1 MHHPLIQSIFST
13 CSPKDVIAYLQP
25 FLTKERILRIEDVLS
40 QRTQNVT
47 VAIESP
53 SDIYNAFAVVRTAEA
68 FGLTDV
74 HIIKSGT
81 KRKKGWN
88 TTLGTSQWTEIKY
101 SDNGEKTLKEIK
113 AKGFSL
119 CGAALGPYPSL
130 EELDLQ
136 KPVCLLFGNER
147 SGLSK
152 EAKMLCDQLFTI
164 EMCGMVQSLNLSVAA
179 GISLYCVTRKMKSGT
194 NNTGLSKEEL
204 EMQRAAYYIRSIGIE
219 RVEKII
225 SYQRQNGAV

>member
-1 MHHPLIQSIFST
+1 MQHPLIQAIFST
-13 CSPKDVIAYLQP
+13 CSPKDVTAYLLP
-25 FLTKERILRIEDVLS
+25 FLTKERALKIESVLS

-74 HIIKSGT
+74 HIIQGGK
-81 KRKKGWN
+81 KRKRGWN
-88 TTLGTSQWTEIKY
+88 TTLGTSQWTEINY
-101 SDNGEKTLKEIK
+101 SESLSKTVKELK
-113 AKGFSL
+113 AKGVSL
-119 CGAALGPYPSL
+119 CGAALGPYSPL

-136 KPVCLLFGNER
+136 KPVCLLFGNEK
-147 SGLSK
+147 SGLSE
-152 EAKMLCDQLFTI
+152 EAKSLCDQLFTI

-179 GISLYCVTRKMKSGT
+179 GISLYCVTRKMKSGK
-194 NNTGLSKEEL
+194 NNTNLSEEEL
-204 EMQRAAYYIRSIGIE
+204 EMQRAAYYIRSIGFE